1 VARHKEDFADTRGIE
16 EVERLGSKHEKIHVA
31 QCMHAMV
38 VGSWVLREEVHY
50 LCVLTRA
57 KRGSGKGLAW

>member
-1 VARHKEDFADTRGIE
+1 MAGHKEDFADTRGIE
-16 EVERLGSKHEKIHVA
+16 EVERLGSKHEKIHGA

-50 LCVLTRA
+50 LCVLT
-57 KRGSGKGLAW
+57 